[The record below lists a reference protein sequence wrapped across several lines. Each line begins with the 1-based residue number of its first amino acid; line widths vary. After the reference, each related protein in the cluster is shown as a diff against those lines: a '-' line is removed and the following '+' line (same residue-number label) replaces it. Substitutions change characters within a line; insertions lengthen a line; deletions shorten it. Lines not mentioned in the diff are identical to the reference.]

1 MDENKA
7 AEGEKMTAAG
17 TVGTAEP
24 IDGGNAA
31 SIGGGNAAGRQ
42 AAVCTAESAVK
53 SAKDDVSRV
62 AERTHGEENG
72 AAAAE
77 AVSGGACACKE
88 ESRAK
93 MQKNGMATIRDME
106 SQTMTPA
113 MGQYLEIK
121 REHPEYLLFYRMG
134 DFYELFFEDAVTVS
148 GALGLTLTSRSRS
161 ASGKEIPMC
170 GVPFHAYEIYLARLI
185 KLGYKVAICEQT
197 EDPKEA
203 KKRGYKSIVKREV
216 VRLVTPGTLT
226 EDTLLDAKRDNFI
239 ACAYVRGADVGLAW
253 LDISTGAFFL
263 QMLKAGNVP
272 AHAVLATA
280 LARLDPSEVLISDR
294 LLELPDFFGLFSEYR
309 ERLSVW
315 PKARFN
321 LESALATL
329 LKAYQVKSLDVFGD
343 FSKPE
348 VVAAGTLFEYVE
360 NTQKGRLPRI
370 EAPRRVYENEIME
383 IDASTRKSLEL
394 LNPSTAG
401 GVSLL
406 RVMDRTVTGVGGR
419 LLAERLAAP
428 SLDIREINDRLDAVS
443 FFADNPEVRRVL
455 REALRHCLDMKRAVQ
470 RLSLGRGGPKDLYDL
485 AATLKVIPALKDA
498 VLSFQHYQTDSVY
511 SQPPLALAKLAN
523 SFFDHSALLSDI
535 ERMLLDKREDLP
547 VLARNGGFIK
557 KDACPPLD
565 HLRNLREE
573 STKQCEVLRQQY
585 AEETGVNVLK
595 VKNNSVIGYYV
606 EVPSKFA
613 DKLLENKKFIHRQS
627 VLNAVRFTTDEL
639 CRLES
644 EVLSADERALA
655 MELQIFEELTH
666 HALAQADM
674 IAKSAEI
681 MAQLDV
687 AAGLAELAAEY
698 NYVRPVLNDSLDFE
712 IIDGRHPV
720 VEAVLRREGGNG
732 FVGNDCVLK
741 HDDDRI
747 WLLTGPN
754 MAGKSTFLRQNALI
768 AVMAQAGSFVPAKS
782 AVIGI
787 IDKVFSRVGASDD
800 LARGRSTFMVE
811 MVETAAIL
819 NRADERSFVILD
831 EIGRGTATFDGLSI
845 AWAVVEQLSEVNKC
859 RTIFATHYHELTKL
873 NNRLKG
879 LSLHCMKIKEFNGD
893 VVFMHEVIPGAADRS
908 YGIHVARLAGLPDL
922 TVKRAEQ
929 VLGLLEEEKQNKAL
943 AAVEDDLP
951 LFEALK
957 EKVEDTPKNP
967 ALEKLRSLD
976 VDSLS
981 PREALDKL
989 YELKADAAK
998 GNTQGGF

>member
-1 MDENKA
+1 MRERQKVMEDIKTEQAKTKRAAEENKA
-7 AEGEKMTAAG
+7 TETIQTAAAG
-17 TVGTAEP
+17 EIKKET
-24 IDGGNAA
+24 GGR
-31 SIGGGNAAGRQ
+31 AG
-42 AAVCTAESAVK
+42 ANIET
-53 SAKDDVSRV
+53 
-62 AERTHGEENG
+62 G
-72 AAAAE
+72 AAAGDDRRADG
-77 AVSGGACACKE
+77 AVKKAFAGCACKE

-93 MQKNGMATIRDME
+93 MQKNGMAALEEMDK
-106 SQTMTPA
+106 QTMTPA

-148 GALGLTLTSRSRS
+148 GALGLTLTSRSKS

-185 KLGYKVAICEQT
+185 KLGYKVAICEQV

-226 EDTLLDAKRDNFI
+226 EDSLLEAKKDNFI
-239 ACAYVRGADVGLAW
+239 VCTYLRGNDIGLAW

-263 QMLKAGNVP
+263 QTLKAGQIP
-272 AHAVLATA
+272 AYALLSSA
-280 LARLDPSEVLISDR
+280 LARLAPSELLISDQ
-294 LLELPDFFGLFSEYR
+294 LLEMPDFFSLFAEYR

-321 LESALATL
+321 LDSARATL
-329 LKAYQVKSLDVFGD
+329 LKAYHVQSLEAFGE
-343 FSKPE
+343 FSKIE
-348 VVAAGTLFEYVE
+348 TVAAGTLFAYIE
-360 NTQKGRLPRI
+360 NTQKGKLPRI
-370 EAPRRVYENEIME
+370 EAPRRVHETEIME
-383 IDASTRKSLEL
+383 IDAATRRSLEL
-394 LNPSTAG
+394 LSPAVPG
-401 GVSLL
+401 GLSLL
-406 RVMDRTVTGVGGR
+406 KVMDRTVTGNGGR

-428 SLDIREINDRLDAVS
+428 VVDIKEINDRLDAVS
-443 FFADNPEVRRVL
+443 FFTENPEVRHRL
-455 REALRHCLDMKRAVQ
+455 REVLRHCLDMKRAVQ

-485 AATLKVIPALKDA
+485 AATLKKIPEIKNIVFGFQTYQAD
-498 VLSFQHYQTDSVY
+498 SFYT
-511 SQPPLALAKLAN
+511 QPPRALFELVKG
-523 SFFDHSALLSDI
+523 FFDHSELLAEI
-535 ERMLLDKREDLP
+535 ECMLPENREDLP

-557 KDACPPLD
+557 EGAYPPLD
-565 HLRNLREE
+565 YLRNIRTESAARCEDLRA
-573 STKQCEVLRQQY
+573 QY
-585 AEETGVNVLK
+585 SEETGVSVLK
-595 VKNNSVIGYYV
+595 IKNNSVIGYYV

-644 EVLSADERALA
+644 EVVSADEQALEV
-655 MELQIFEELTH
+655 ELKIFEELTQ
-666 HALAQADM
+666 HALVQADA

-681 MAQLDV
+681 MARLDV
-687 AAGLAELAAEY
+687 SAGLAELAAEC
-698 NYVRPVLNDSLDFE
+698 NYVRPVLNDSLDFAVLE
-712 IIDGRHPV
+712 GRHPV
-720 VEAVLRREGGNG
+720 VEAALKHNDGSS
-732 FVGNDCVLK
+732 FVGNDCLLQ
-741 HDDDRI
+741 HDGDRI

-768 AVMAQAGSFVPAKS
+768 AIMTQAGSFVPAKK

-787 IDKVFSRVGASDD
+787 IDRVFSRVGASDD

-819 NRADERSFVILD
+819 NRADKRSFVILD

-845 AWAVVEQLSEVNKC
+845 AWAVVEQLAEVNRC
-859 RTIFATHYHELTKL
+859 RTIFATHYHELTAL
-873 NNRLKG
+873 HNRLKG

-908 YGIHVARLAGLPDL
+908 YGIHVAKLAGLPAL
-922 TVKRAEQ
+922 TLKRAEQ
-929 VLGLLEEEKQNKAL
+929 VLELLESDKQSKAL
-943 AAVEDDLP
+943 TAVEDDLP
-951 LFEALK
+951 LFDALK
-957 EKVEDTPKNP
+957 EKEQAALPNPVVEELKG
-967 ALEKLRSLD
+967 LD

-989 YELKADAAK
+989 YQLKAEAGK
-998 GNTQGGF
+998 LS

>member
-1 MDENKA
+1 
-7 AEGEKMTAAG
+7 MTAAG
-17 TVGTAEP
+17 TAGTAEP
-24 IDGGNAA
+24 IDGGNAV

-42 AAVCTAESAVK
+42 AAAGTAESAVK
-53 SAKDDVSRV
+53 SAKDDVSLV

-121 REHPEYLLFYRMG
+121 HEHPEYLLFYRMG

-263 QMLKAGNVP
+263 QTLKAGNVP

-348 VVAAGTLFEYVE
+348 IVAAGTLFEYVE

-565 HLRNLREE
+565 HLRNLKEE

-655 MELQIFEELTH
+655 MELKIFEELTH

-720 VEAVLRREGGNG
+720 VESLQDAP
-732 FVGNDCVLK
+732 FVPNDTLLDNHENRV
-741 HDDDRI
+741 I
-747 WLLTGPN
+747 ILTGPN
-754 MAGKSTFLRQNALI
+754 MAGKSTYMRQTALI
-768 AVMAQAGSFVPAKS
+768 VLMAQIGCFVPAES
-782 AVIGI
+782 ATVGI
-787 IDKVFSRVGASDD
+787 VDRIFTRVGASDD
-800 LARGRSTFMVE
+800 LSSGQSTFMVE
-811 MVETAAIL
+811 MNEMAGILKHATASSL
-819 NRADERSFVILD
+819 LILD
-831 EIGRGTATFDGLSI
+831 EIGRGTSTFDGMAI
-845 AWAVVEQLSEVNKC
+845 ARAVLEYCADKRRLGAK
-859 RTIFATHYHELTKL
+859 TMFATHYHELSALEGELGGVRNYNITAKKQGGTL
-873 NNRLKG
+873 VFLR
-879 LSLHCMKIKEFNGD
+879 KI
-893 VVFMHEVIPGAADRS
+893 VRGAADDS
-908 YGIHVARLAGLPDL
+908 YGIEVAKLAGVPAE
-922 TVKRAEQ
+922 VIKRAKEI
-929 VLGLLEEEKQNKAL
+929 LHSIESGDIKLERPEKRPEE
-943 AAVEDDLP
+943 
-951 LFEALK
+951 
-957 EKVEDTPKNP
+957 P
-967 ALEKLRSLD
+967 AFDMLSMLSSDEEHDVAEKLR
-976 VDSLS
+976 
-981 PREALDKL
+981 ALDINTL
-989 YELKADAAK
+989 TPIEAMNLIYELKK
-998 GNTQGGF
+998 KLN

>member
-1 MDENKA
+1 MVEACLKEQSDD
-7 AEGEKMTAAG
+7 
-17 TVGTAEP
+17 V
-24 IDGGNAA
+24 I
-31 SIGGGNAAGRQ
+31 
-42 AAVCTAESAVK
+42 ESAGK
-53 SAKDDVSRV
+53 NIL
-62 AERTHGEENG
+62 E
-72 AAAAE
+72 
-77 AVSGGACACKE
+77 VSGNCACKE

-93 MQKNGMATIRDME
+93 MQKNGMASFEDTDT
-106 SQTMTPA
+106 QTMTPA
-113 MGQYLEIK
+113 MAQYIEIK

-134 DFYELFFEDAVTVS
+134 DFYELFFEDAITVS
-148 GALGLTLTSRSRS
+148 GALGLTLTSRSKS

-203 KKRGYKSIVKREV
+203 KKRGYKAIVKREV

-239 ACAYVRGADVGLAW
+239 ACAYVRSADIGIAW

-263 QMLKAGNVP
+263 QTLKIGDVP
-272 AHAVLATA
+272 AHTVLSTA
-280 LARLDPSEVLISDR
+280 LARLDPVELLISDK
-294 LLELPDFFGLFSEYR
+294 LLELPDFFSLFAEYR

-321 LESALATL
+321 YDSALSAL
-329 LKAYQVKSLDVFGD
+329 LKAYQVQTLDAFGD
-343 FSKPE
+343 FSKTE
-348 VVAAGTLFEYVE
+348 TVAAGVLFEYVE
-360 NTQKGRLPRI
+360 NTQKGKLPRI
-370 EAPRRVYENEIME
+370 EAPRRVHETEIME
-383 IDASTRKSLEL
+383 IDAATRKSLEL
-394 LNPSTAG
+394 LYPTTAG

-406 RVMDRTVTGVGGR
+406 RVLDRTVTGVGGR
-419 LLAERLAAP
+419 LLAERLASP
-428 SLDIREINDRLDAVS
+428 SLNVKEINDRLDAVS
-443 FFADNPEVRRVL
+443 FFVDNPEVRFAL
-455 REALRHCLDMKRAVQ
+455 RDALRHCLDMKRALQ

-485 AATLKVIPALKDA
+485 AATLRVVPMVKEIILN
-498 VLSFQHYQTDSVY
+498 FQNYQPDTVY
-511 SQPPLALAKLAN
+511 SLPPQALFQLAN
-523 SFFDHSALLSDI
+523 SFFDHSSLWDAI
-535 ERMLLDKREDLP
+535 NNMLLDNREDLP

-557 KDACPPLD
+557 EGAYPPLD
-565 HLRNLREE
+565 HLRHIRSDSAAQCEQLRE
-573 STKQCEVLRQQY
+573 QY
-585 AEETGVNVLK
+585 AQETGVSVLK
-595 VKNNSVIGYYV
+595 IKNNSVIGYYV
-606 EVPSKFA
+606 EVPAKFA

-644 EVLSADERALA
+644 EVLSADEKALAVELQLFEDLTQRALV
-655 MELQIFEELTH
+655 
-666 HALAQADM
+666 QADM
-674 IAKSAEI
+674 IALSAEI
-681 MAQLDV
+681 MAKFDV
-687 AAGLAELAAEY
+687 DAALAELAADY

-712 IIDGRHPV
+712 VIDGRHPV
-720 VEAVLRREGGNG
+720 VEAALKRESGTS

-768 AVMAQAGSFVPAKS
+768 AIMAQMGSFVPAKS
-782 AVIGI
+782 AVIGVVN
-787 IDKVFSRVGASDD
+787 KVFSRVGASDD

-845 AWAVVEQLSEVNKC
+845 AWAVVEQLAEVNRC

-873 NNRLKG
+873 HNKLKG

-893 VVFMHEVIPGAADRS
+893 VVFMHEVIEGAADRS
-908 YGIHVARLAGLPDL
+908 YGIHVARLAGLPSL

-929 VLGLLEEEKQNKAL
+929 VLKLLEDEKQHKVL
-943 AAVEDDLP
+943 TAVEDDLP

-957 EKVEDTPKNP
+957 EKEKPVPENP
-967 ALEKLRSLD
+967 AVLELKALD

-989 YELKADAAK
+989 YELKAKAQ
-998 GNTQGGF
+998 NL